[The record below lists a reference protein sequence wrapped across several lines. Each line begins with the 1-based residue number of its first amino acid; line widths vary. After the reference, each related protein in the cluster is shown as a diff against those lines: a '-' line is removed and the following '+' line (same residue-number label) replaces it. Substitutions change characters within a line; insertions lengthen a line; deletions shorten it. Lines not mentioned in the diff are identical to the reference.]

1 MLRLRILW
9 VMTRSHS
16 RASLET
22 SSTSGCYLTVLRG
35 DLTNAKKK
43 SIRLIF
49 SIADLQNEEE
59 NFEGEEEE
67 GSASA
72 ETGEPSYPLR
82 CSITVTKVRAY
93 THSPL
98 LLQRL

>member
-1 MLRLRILW
+1 MVRLRMFW

-16 RASLET
+16 RANLET

-35 DLTNAKKK
+35 DLIIQK

-67 GSASA
+67 GNASA

-82 CSITVTKVRAY
+82 CSITVTKVCAY
-93 THSPL
+93 THSL
-98 LLQRL
+98 LLLRRL